1 MSSTASQ
8 AEEHQ
13 NRWDKLC
20 RDPNLSDLPYKTETN
35 RRGQLILT
43 PISVS
48 RSTRMSSVMR
58 GLDSCAPGGR
68 SLPSFAIVTP
78 AGAEVPDVVWA
89 SGGRLVEMKK
99 TGDPTTL
106 APEICIEVRFASR

>member
-1 MSSTASQ
+1 VAIKLK
-8 AEEHQ
+8 EHQ
-13 NRWDKLC
+13 NHWDKLC
-20 RDPNLSDLPYKTETN
+20 RDPSLSDLPQKTETN
-35 RRGQLILT
+35 SRGQIILT
-43 PISVS
+43 PVSVS